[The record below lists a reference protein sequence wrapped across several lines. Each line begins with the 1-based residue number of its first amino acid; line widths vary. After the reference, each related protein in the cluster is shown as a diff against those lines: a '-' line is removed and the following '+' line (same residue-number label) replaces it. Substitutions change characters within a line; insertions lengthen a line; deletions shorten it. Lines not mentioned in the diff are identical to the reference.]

1 MANLN
6 NLSKTSKGKKK
17 RLGQGLGSGKGKTG
31 GRGTKGQKSR
41 GKIPL
46 SQGLAGVQFV
56 RRLPLFRGKG
66 RNKRVNSKPLIINL
80 KDLESVPKNTVVDV
94 NFLFEKRFVKK
105 DLALVYGVKLLGDG
119 QVKVPLQI
127 NIPTSKS
134 AAKKIIS
141 AGGKV
146 LSSKV

>member
-1 MANLN
+1 MVNVN
-6 NLSKTSKGKKK
+6 NLIKTTKGKKK

-80 KDLESVPKNTVVDV
+80 KDLESV
-94 NFLFEKRFVKK
+94 
-105 DLALVYGVKLLGDG
+105 YGVKLLGDG